1 MMSAEQKVQ
10 QIHTSLLTSISDTM
24 VETDKEY
31 ENFITHMCVYVKPGL
46 ILQHKTTLGKLRAL
60 EKKKLL
66 GPGNY
71 KILKEICINSGNNY
85 LTHDIETAEKEIMKV
100 RKEYGE
106 GAKAGS
112 KQSNSVAECTNDI
125 NQQTQQRN
133 RNERTRKR
141 PPSDVS
147 DQAPFGSKQA
157 KREYESQGTKRRDST
172 CIPRNQ
178 HSADTSY
185 STTEVQQEYSRWYFA
200 WLGLRCVLDVLK
212 PFCNEIVNEQHR
224 GHMSK
229 VKQKQQH

>member
-157 KREYESQGTKRRDST
+157 K
-172 CIPRNQ
+172 
-178 HSADTSY
+178 HTSY